1 MEEIMSDALVII
13 DMQNDYCIGGNMEL
27 YGIDVATENTK
38 KILLFYRKTTKPVYH
53 IQHLSIHE
61 GATFFVPNTI
71 GVEINALLNP
81 LGSEKVIKKHFPNS
95 FRETNLLEELQSA
108 NIDHL
113 TICGTMSHLCVDAT
127 TRAAFDLGFRCTLVT
142 DACATRDLTFE
153 GTKIPAN
160 FVHGAFMAALSPVYA
175 RLKKTEEIMT

>member
-1 MEEIMSDALVII
+1 MSDALVII
-13 DMQNDYCIGGNMEL
+13 DMQNDYFIGGNMEL
-27 YGIDVATENTK
+27 SGIDVAAENTK
-38 KILLFYRKTTKPVYH
+38 KLLLFYRKKAKPVYY
-53 IQHLSIHE
+53 IQHFSTYE
-61 GATFFVPNTI
+61 GAAFFVPNTT

-81 LGSEKVIKKHFPNS
+81 LESEKVIKKHFPNS

-108 NIDHL
+108 NINHL
-113 TICGTMSHLCVDAT
+113 TICGAMSHFCVDAT

-153 GTKIPAN
+153 GTKIPAG

-175 RLKKTEEIMT
+175 RLKKTGEIMTEE

>member
-1 MEEIMSDALVII
+1 MSDALVII
-13 DMQNDYCIGGNMEL
+13 DMQNDYFSGGNMEL
-27 YGIDVATENTK
+27 SGIDVAAENTK

-53 IQHLSIHE
+53 IQHFSIHE

-108 NIDHL
+108 NINHL
-113 TICGTMSHLCVDAT
+113 TICGAMSHLCVDAT

-153 GTKIPAN
+153 DTKIPAD

-175 RLKKTEEIMT
+175 RLKKTEEIMAQA

>member
-1 MEEIMSDALVII
+1 MIDALVII
-13 DMQNDYCIGGNMEL
+13 DMQNDYFSGGNMEL
-27 YGIDVATENTK
+27 SGIEAAAENIK
-38 KILLFYRKTTKPVYH
+38 KLLLFYRKRTKPVYH
-53 IQHLSIHE
+53 IQHFSSYE
-61 GATFFVPNTI
+61 GAASFVPNTI

-81 LGSEKVIKKHFPNS
+81 LAPEKVIKKHFPNS

-113 TICGTMSHLCVDAT
+113 TICGAMSHLCIDAT

-153 GTKIPAN
+153 GTKITAD

-175 RLKKTEEIMT
+175 RLKKTEKIITEA